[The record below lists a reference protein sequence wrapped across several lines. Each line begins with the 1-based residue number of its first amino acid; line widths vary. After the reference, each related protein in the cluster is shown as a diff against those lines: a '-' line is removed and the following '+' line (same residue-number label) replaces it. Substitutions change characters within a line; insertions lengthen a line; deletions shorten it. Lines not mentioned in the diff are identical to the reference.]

1 MQVTDGDAE
10 SAVVGPDH
18 VEVKAGAAGDVK
30 LGLLAGV
37 SSLVVLARSS
47 PGRLCNEKEMISWD
61 SKNLRIMIILRPF
74 MRDKRR
80 RRASP
85 LSKCSMFCS
94 IRAAIARGLSVGV
107 EMGKVQLVLIQ
118 LSCTLKPTIVRG
130 CWF

>member
-1 MQVTDGDAE
+1 MQVAYGDAE
-10 SAVVGPDH
+10 PAVVGPDH
-18 VEVKAGAAGDVK
+18 IEVKAGAAGDVE
-30 LGLLAGV
+30 LGLFAGV
-37 SSLVVLARSS
+37 SSLVVLARSR

-94 IRAAIARGLSVGV
+94 IRAAPLQAC
-107 EMGKVQLVLIQ
+107 QLESKWERYNWF
-118 LSCTLKPTIVRG
+118 SCTPKPTIVRG
-130 CWF
+130 C